1 MTGRIDGVP
10 VAVFA
15 ELFGRA
21 ERVDGLVSC
30 EFEAKSFGSLSGLQ
44 AIVVARSD
52 AVALHNAVLKNIIGN
67 VTLAH
72 GRGHLRLSADALGG
86 RLSLEANTLIDEL
99 GELTPEQWKNVNE
112 LPVNAA
118 ASLTEVRLH
127 NLWPILGQQNT
138 LRPLKGVVN
147 ATIERGDVERQQK
160 TIANVGV
167 TLRDLRWE
175 NTLWSRQLR
184 ARIVIGQHSLEL
196 RELSGPLAGGR
207 LTGRG
212 KVALDASRNGSFELS
227 ASRVALAKLL
237 VPIDPSGD
245 LADGLVSL
253 RVQGRLG
260 RRLSGRGFVSMDRGE
275 VGPISFA
282 QLRVPVDWSLDP
294 ASRSVEWRTT
304 NAGLEL
310 GGGRLVTNANGR
322 WNGKLDLSVTT
333 IARRVDTGRVLK
345 GKPASGGGFLD
356 GAIRLSARRAS
367 TPADF
372 TGTFD
377 ATLSDAESL
386 QMPVLSDMTKFLGSL
401 PTTTSFDESKVK
413 GRLGNGMVYLD
424 RATMLFR
431 GCQNSRR
438 GYGDI
443 QSGDSICK

>member
-1 MTGRIDGVP
+1 M
-10 VAVFA
+10 
-15 ELFGRA
+15 
-21 ERVDGLVSC
+21 
-30 EFEAKSFGSLSGLQ
+30 
-44 AIVVARSD
+44 
-52 AVALHNAVLKNIIGN
+52 ALHNAALMNIIGS
-67 VTLAH
+67 VTLAR

-118 ASLTEVRLH
+118 ASLTELKLH

-138 LRPLKGVVN
+138 LRPLNGVVN
-147 ATIERGDVERQQK
+147 ATIERGDAERQQK

-175 NTLWSRQLR
+175 STLWSRQLR

-282 QLRVPVDWSLDP
+282 I
-294 ASRSVEWRTT
+294 
-304 NAGLEL
+304 AGT
-310 GGGRLVTNANGR
+310 GRLVT
-322 WNGKLDLSVTT
+322 
-333 IARRVDTGRVLK
+333 
-345 GKPASGGGFLD
+345 
-356 GAIRLSARRAS
+356 
-367 TPADF
+367 
-372 TGTFD
+372 
-377 ATLSDAESL
+377 
-386 QMPVLSDMTKFLGSL
+386 
-401 PTTTSFDESKVK
+401 
-413 GRLGNGMVYLD
+413 
-424 RATMLFR
+424 
-431 GCQNSRR
+431 
-438 GYGDI
+438 
-443 QSGDSICK
+443 